1 MQCRSAGGRAN
12 AMRLSEHNDA
22 RAVVQRRSEAA
33 LAMPDPATRRR
44 VCTVHTVEASSAVR
58 SGLWFREISM
68 AACNCSSD
76 TNANK
81 DSDYCRRTAA
91 WCIWHRGKAAKT
103 KGSSKSTPREGSVAW
118 EGCAKRRP
126 VCLGRHKEPAKP
138 ARKFAHSSEAISIRW
153 RPILPSGPLPET
165 SGDVPSDWSRKKSLR
180 SLALRAGVLWVVV
193 GGAQQ
198 RLDTFFERRLRCCA
212 RCCKNSAT
220 RAQLGPPNW
229 ISA

>member
-1 MQCRSAGGRAN
+1 MREQWCSDAANQPQRCRI
-12 AMRLSEHNDA
+12 
-22 RAVVQRRSEAA
+22 QRRAGECAQCTQWRPAVQCDLVSGFVRFQWQLAIAAPTRMPTKTAITVVGPQPGASGTEARQQDEGLIKTKA
-33 LAMPDPATRRR
+33 ARR
-44 VCTVHTVEASSAVR
+44 VVS
-58 SGLWFREISM
+58 L
-68 AACNCSSD
+68 
-76 TNANK
+76 
-81 DSDYCRRTAA
+81 
-91 WCIWHRGKAAKT
+91 RGM
-103 KGSSKSTPREGSVAW
+103 R
-118 EGCAKRRP
+118 AKRRR
-126 VCLGRHKEPAKP
+126 VCLGRHKEPVKP

-153 RPILPSGPLPET
+153 RPIFPSGPLPET